1 LQLLLMIEQLLEPHQ
16 MKRLELLVLFL
27 VVGDSAMVQKMLM
40 LLMFEEIQIQML
52 GLLLQLK

>member
-1 LQLLLMIEQLLEPHQ
+1 LQLLLKIEQLLEPHQ
-16 MKRLELLVLFL
+16 MKRLELLVLLL

>member
-1 LQLLLMIEQLLEPHQ
+1 
-16 MKRLELLVLFL
+16 MKRLELLVLLL

>member
-16 MKRLELLVLFL
+16 MKRLELLVLLL